1 MTSMTPSEKR
11 IMKMIRSNPYITQQ
25 EIADALGTA
34 RSSVAV
40 HISNMTAK
48 GIILGRG
55 YLLPDASQHPNEK
68 YAVVVGGANV
78 DIIGKSYGT
87 ILMDDS
93 NPGEITIS
101 AGGVGFNI
109 ASNLSSMKVMT
120 ELIVPYGGDGR
131 SQYILR
137 EKNKFLQ
144 MTHSLQFPE
153 ETTGTYLVL
162 MDQQGEMLSGINDM
176 GITDKMTPKLL
187 RSKVNFLNEAAVVVF
202 EANLSEQT
210 LEFLAENV
218 KVLKVVDAVSSVKAP
233 KLTNCLD
240 KIDIL
245 KCNQHEASVLA
256 GISINSNSD
265 IIKAGHILREKGVGM
280 VVITAGADGAFII
293 REEESYHFYSKNI
306 NIVNVT
312 GAGDAFCAIMVH
324 GFVRDLETIDI
335 FKNAMAASR
344 LMIQSNH
351 SHLTSI
357 TEEELEREK
366 KEVKYEII

>member
-1 MTSMTPSEKR
+1 MTPSEKR

-55 YLLPDASQHPNEK
+55 YLLPDTSQHPNEK
-68 YAVVVGGANV
+68 FVVVVGGANV
-78 DIIGKSYGT
+78 DIVGKSHAPM
-87 ILMDDS
+87 LMDDS
-93 NPGEITIS
+93 NPGEITMS

-120 ELIVPYGGDGR
+120 ELIVPYGGDAR

-176 GITDKMTPKLL
+176 SITNKITPKLL
-187 RSKVNFLNEAAVVVF
+187 HSKINFLNEASVAVF
-202 EANLSEQT
+202 EANLSKKT
-210 LEFLAENV
+210 LEFLVENV
-218 KVLKVVDAVSSVKAP
+218 KALKVVDAVSSAKAP
-233 KLTNCLD
+233 RLADCLD
-240 KIDIL
+240 KIDVL

-256 GISINSNSD
+256 GVSISSNSD
-265 IIKAGHILREKGVGM
+265 IIKAGRVLREKGVGT
-280 VVITAGADGAFII
+280 VVITAGSDGAFIL
-293 REEESYHFYSKNI
+293 REEESYHFYSKNL

-324 GFVRDLETIDI
+324 GLIRDLEIIDI

-344 LMIQSNH
+344 LIIQSNN
-351 SHLTSI
+351 SHLTSV

-366 KEVKYEII
+366 KEVNYEII